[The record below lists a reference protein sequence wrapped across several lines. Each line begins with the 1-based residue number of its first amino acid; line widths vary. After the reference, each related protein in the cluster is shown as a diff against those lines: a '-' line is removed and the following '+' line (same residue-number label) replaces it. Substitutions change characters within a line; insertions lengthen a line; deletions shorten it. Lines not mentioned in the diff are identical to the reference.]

1 MDKQNQI
8 GLDSVNN
15 SGSGLTEVPW
25 GAQQGA
31 GAELKEVPFFQPT
44 APKAATTTTTPQ
56 AGATPGRRGG
66 AIASDK
72 LDAIAQR
79 EGLTPE
85 QTRIWK
91 NGILAQ
97 ESGQGANS
105 KTSVDG
111 ARGAGQV
118 IPDTFRR
125 FAKQGETI
133 DNEDHNLAVSA
144 RIVKD
149 LAKKFGDDPAKIA
162 VGYFS
167 GEGNV
172 NTGKGNPYKADKVD
186 GNGKSTSAYATDI
199 VRRLTGTSNAQAAE
213 ANPTK
218 IPTWKD
224 ITAKPE
230 YAKLSPEDRQAAKEA
245 YFDYYIAPI
254 AGAESAALRTEFLAK
269 QDAAPG
275 QAAPAAPATP
285 AAAPAAAAVPA
296 QTAAVSAPSVDEV
309 NPFAA
314 AYGMVE
320 GNNGSGLNAPPA
332 AGPSTAPSAV
342 VQSKGGSV
350 MNTDTPLQ
358 GKPSSAFSPVRPEVR
373 AALEGSWDAAS
384 AKERKRLE
392 ALPGWQGDIF
402 RARAE
407 GFRRQDNMGRDPLQ
421 SVQMRQQLEAA
432 YDAASPE
439 ERQRLEALPGWQG
452 DIFRQKRDGV
462 FSIGKNQS
470 PEFAQSGQ
478 TVQSADRRR
487 EAREAQLIGKGDKPE
502 FAAAAAAAGAKRG
515 ATPGNE
521 VGALEGVAQNSD
533 FDFDTAKLFDPNER
547 PNGLNNPLVRGVIK
561 SGGDLYKFSTGLSE
575 FAFDMMGADDMAKG
589 MRDQANWIRAKENA
603 MGEGGALKHVEGAI
617 RSIASQMPFIAS
629 GSEPLALGGMALT
642 VFGQEYSDGRAKGQT
657 VGEASMRAGLYAIA
671 ELIGEKFSIGANMK
685 AARALFDG
693 APVDQV
699 AKLIGQILVK
709 EVPGEALTT
718 ALEFGTDK
726 LPGGVGLNTQAGW
739 AEFAQQQAETFV
751 QTVIQ
756 SGLMGGAPLARAHLS
771 DKGGITERR
780 LSEMRAMAAQDQA
793 LAKWEQF
800 RQSIRPSE
808 PSVGNPTQPTT
819 SSRNEPTV
827 GEITPSNTRVSPDGR
842 VEPTLDGAQQSVP
855 PGDKQ
860 AEDDL
865 TDLAEVR
872 RNQLRAKRDGTTAM
886 VMTEDGP
893 QEVEQPATAL
903 TPAEMRELDILE
915 GGDWNA
921 IRSFYFGNKPQEG
934 SNESVQTQ
942 SENGGTAPGRAEEA
956 PVGANGQPGGSAA
969 VEEPATE
976 AAGAQGSSEGG
987 QRQPGNAAEGSV
999 TPDEEGRLERE
1010 AIAAEGSMKVETPDD
1025 SDIPFDTKPSN
1036 GTQTTETKQAEAQ
1049 GSQKPATGSGENLDY
1064 SQLTPE
1070 EFREKSKRAFYV
1082 PNGILRAD
1090 LNTLSDSEVLSRFGR
1105 DDLAT
1110 VARVLDSITTGTKAE
1125 ILAGIRK
1132 IQTYRARLKDL
1143 TKEQLGMMV
1152 VADLRA
1158 MAKDLGSGGSHMD
1171 KAGLVNFL
1179 ANWRD
1184 NNLKHSQKVVSEWNH
1199 ENLVVDSVRKGNQNV
1214 NADNIRK
1221 YAAALW
1227 QVVNPESHPELYPK
1241 ILERQ
1246 AESLFV
1252 APFDGV
1258 LPVIDSLRKDADEAK
1273 NDVQAQKAS
1282 DLADALQ
1289 KRYDKS
1295 KELSK
1300 PKTEK
1305 ESQTLRKYEQSVKE
1319 WNALSNEYKTASD
1332 DRRAVLRPMMDA
1344 LDGEQKR
1351 LKDELSRLGMQR
1363 LAQEGKEKAS
1373 KKYGDMPIGTKIGMI
1388 GHESNNALHWEK
1400 TGDDEW
1406 TRRGMGSSSVTKTNA
1421 EMEGDRFIKEKSE
1434 QPKTEKESKEQ
1445 KQATDLDA
1453 MFDDL
1458 LAEEAGDKPASSK
1471 KPKTEKEAKEQ
1482 KSQGANEFVLAPNGS
1497 LTFGQIN
1504 QEQGA
1509 AIRRQ
1514 AGEIRLTRGIQNPD
1528 GTGYGLAHIEA
1539 NHGDQIRSAGFESVE
1554 SFVFGVA
1561 TRFNEILQASG
1572 KQLLVAVDG
1581 GRKDVM
1587 FIQLEPFGSGEFYR
1601 VNTAFPASRSYLE
1614 KQMKK
1619 GMKLLWGGSEPTS
1632 TVAGQQPLYAGTPE
1646 NNSGQDAPIAQGQS
1660 SGASVAQPQESTPQ
1674 RSAAEAAK
1682 SAAKNTAE
1690 GFNNAI
1696 DGLGKLFG
1704 GGPGTLGSG
1713 PVFNEETYKKAKPL
1727 FQAAVAN
1734 FSQAGA
1740 DIREVMRA
1748 VIKAV
1753 LDKFGKQATENM
1765 KPYIVRF
1772 VKDYQEGDK
1781 TEPTLAS
1788 AGDLHTP
1795 EGKMKVAR
1803 ELADFF
1809 IGGGSFASIFD
1820 ARKKISDLI
1829 GKKIEAAT
1837 ELAKQADETIE
1848 VAIVLA
1854 GREIVQA
1861 GRKQGRS
1868 AQVIYDRLVD
1878 LYNRQPNLAVRS
1890 STSVRDQAYSTP
1902 VPLAYLASE
1911 LAGIT
1916 YDSKVLEP
1924 TAGNGMLL
1932 VGVATKNATANELNG
1947 KRADMLDAMGFEAER
1962 NNAATESLAP
1972 AKSQD
1977 AVIANPPFGATKDAA
1992 GNTIV
1997 YEVKPDYGTREVD
2010 HAIAFKA
2017 LEAMKD
2023 DGRAVLIVGGS
2034 NATTD
2039 EGRQEDYRGKS
2050 KRSFYFN
2057 LYKDYNVVDHF
2068 TVDGSMYSKQGASY
2082 PVDVIII
2089 EGRGKSKRDLPAAD
2103 LPQVIRSYEELKGK
2117 LNGTRSVESEGVSG
2131 ADGASGSESAGGQDN
2146 GTPVDRVPGRPGD
2159 GDGNQGGAGSDNAS
2173 VSGTESADNGR
2184 PDGSGAVS
2192 GDGQSEPAY
2201 TPRLRNSGGR
2211 TVPGNGKA
2219 GTGSA
2224 TGNRGN
2230 RSGNVDGTGR
2240 VDGQRVESGLTDRR
2254 GEETETETQISYA
2267 PRSNAASV
2275 GTLVPRAMRDAIEAS
2290 LEKIEAQ
2297 FGNIDEYVA
2306 ERLNYDPETLRA
2318 NFSAEQVDALA
2329 LAIKNAEE
2337 GRGFIIGDQTGIG
2350 KGRVV
2355 AAMIRYAIIN
2365 DKTPIFVTEKPNLY
2379 SDMIRDLDDIGM
2391 TDELGLDTKKPKIF
2405 MTNADETVPYSLI
2418 REKNGEITENNLT
2431 LRPPKTGKAM
2441 GELMRQMMAGESL
2454 GDFKVIFTTYSQ
2466 LQTVKGK
2473 VTDRMNFVKQFGAG
2487 NYMIFDE
2494 SHNAGGGGE
2503 TQARTKDQ
2511 REKAKEG
2518 ESLVTG
2524 RAAFV
2529 RSLVNNAFGT
2539 FFSSATYAKRPDVM
2553 DLYSSTNMKLAVDK
2567 ISQLGQAI
2575 KLGGVPMQQVVATML
2590 TKDGQ
2595 YIRRERTFAGVSY
2608 DTVETKV
2615 DKQTAENMAAAMRAV
2630 LDFSRAKEAVI
2641 KQIQKE
2647 MDKEGALVKQMG
2659 GEKATIQGA
2668 NFGSI
2673 MHNLIDQMLLSLKV
2687 QESVN
2692 HAIARLKAGEK
2703 VVMTVS
2709 NTMGSFLKD
2718 YAEEMGLNMG
2728 DPVALSFKDLYDR
2741 YLEKQRMVTVKDS
2754 GGNKTQ
2760 RRLTDAELGPNLVA
2774 KFEAIRKQIADSGFG
2789 SAPISPIDYMHNEL
2803 RKAGF
2808 KTDEIT
2814 GRTVT
2819 LNYQSGTPMLTRRS
2833 ADIRQ
2838 RVKAVRGF
2846 NGGEVDVLILNQAGS
2861 TGLSLHASS
2870 KFKDQRK
2877 RHMIVVQAEKNIDTH
2892 MQMLGR
2898 VHRTGQII
2906 PPAYS
2911 QMMADIPAEM
2921 RPAAVLAKKMASL
2934 SANTTASRKS
2944 AVSAE
2949 GIVDFMNDYGGQVAQ
2964 EFLRDN
2970 PDILESLGGNKV
2982 LPLNE
2987 NSEDASEDDIRKFTG
3002 YIPILPIKQQ
3012 EQIYKDLIER
3022 YNELIERE
3030 NTLGTNKL
3038 EAKAVDLDAKVLSS
3052 QQITENKGDPSI
3064 FASPANM
3071 EQVDVKRNVKPY
3083 TSAEVTEMVNE
3094 RVGDKTGGA
3103 IANEMAKDVAERT
3116 ATFEKQRVD
3125 ELQKKEV
3132 EPVKIESQ
3140 RSQINLALNHVRAVL
3155 QNYRIGDSIQI
3166 KDKNSFIVYGVITDI
3181 QNKGRTQ
3188 NPAAGS
3194 AWKMQIA
3201 LANGDAKS
3209 LTINFGQIGS
3219 RYELSRETRVNWY
3232 NSETQSAELMS
3243 IMEVFD
3249 KGSTARRDKRW
3260 LVTGNILAG
3269 FAKYPGQIIQYT
3281 KADGTTG
3288 QGVLMSRQF
3297 DFNKEQ
3303 KNAPVTL
3310 KSGDQVMQFF
3320 REVGDRAMVGTPDA
3334 VLKIGFYNGRFTF
3347 TVPSSKREGGTY
3359 FLDTG
3364 ITGALGTDF
3373 YKRGQQMQASTY
3385 SAEDAKAAIDYIIRD
3400 REDSIIAMSS
3410 VDKAREMFAPKPA
3423 QGQGGVTLND
3433 IPSNLSS
3440 DAIFTTVP
3448 ETDRVS
3454 ALTRL
3459 KSLERKA
3466 AAGKITDAEYRLGIA
3481 QLIAQLQK
3489 RANERNTPAGDR
3501 VRGPDWIKER
3511 LLRARRTGELDGEMV
3526 DFAMWLLEKNPN
3538 LANDLA
3544 ISIREGND
3552 NTPAGSYQS
3561 LGRLMSLFKNST
3573 NHGTAVHEILHHAE
3587 RMMPLEI
3594 QQGISREWQRA
3605 WDAAYR
3611 KGDEKTRA
3619 ALVELLKSGLGN
3631 KVSLQSVVQAFRDG
3645 TLNYEDHYQLTSP
3658 SEYWAVNATRIM
3670 AKRYGATTWQEK
3682 ARNFLR
3688 DLIEYMKGALKF
3700 RSDTPILKGLRNV
3713 MNGNGQFISQKM
3725 LVEQY
3730 MEQVPAPKTNTVQP
3744 TEFMDIRNAVQ
3755 SKLFRDRTKLST
3767 FNWYDKSISTQ
3778 LNKALKDADYAKVFG
3793 YVNAIQNEISLTSL
3807 RAAELA
3813 PGYLPRITDVKAAA
3827 KTLVVGRK
3835 SGAQQAKASQAVFAG
3850 TLAGDNVMEGKV
3862 WTEQELRNNFGLDD
3876 AGVALYFQ
3884 ARAAIDASLDEVAAA
3899 EAYAM
3904 AQGFV
3909 PKAMRRAIID
3919 NPGAAETI
3927 ISQSLEQQ
3935 ITKLQ
3940 KAAKVA
3946 RAAGNDQQAASM
3958 EETLNGFFSTAKQV
3972 EKIFTTARNLKAA
3985 GYAPL
3990 MRFGKYTVTVQLI
4003 DPATGNLVRDDEG
4016 NPLPAV
4022 FFGKFETEGE
4032 AIAVM
4037 EAQQMRYAGQ
4047 DDIKISAG
4055 TASQQGYEMY
4065 SGISPETLALFAEAL
4080 GAEKVMRKYIEEALS
4095 ERSAL
4100 KRRLERM
4107 GVEGYTQD
4115 MPRVLANFITSNARH
4130 AAKQYYMRD
4139 LNNAIKY
4146 IPKEKGDVRDEAI
4159 ALREF
4164 ALNSK
4169 DPGSV
4174 TSSIAFFWF
4183 LGGSVSSAAVNMT
4196 QPIMMTLP
4204 YLSQYGPTKAT
4215 AAMTKALPIA
4225 LGKQE
4230 MDVEL
4235 KAAMRRASQE
4245 GVVDAQEIFHL
4256 YSQGAQ
4262 STATWL
4268 ASALSKVPGAGAKI
4282 KAGSDSA
4289 RARMSAFG
4297 VLWGSMF
4304 AAAEGFNRRLTFAAA
4319 WELAKQRGERNPYA
4333 FAVRAV
4339 NETQGIFNK
4348 ANRPNWARQ
4357 GLGRMAFT
4365 FKQYSIM
4372 YLELVKRMVKHGG
4385 PEGRRAALM
4394 MLVIL
4399 MLLSGEEGLPFMQ
4412 DLGDLIDT
4420 IGQFLGYN
4428 TNTMREKRK
4437 LAYDIIGK
4445 EFGDFAL
4452 YGVSS
4457 FMPLDFQGR
4466 LGLGNLIPGTSL
4478 LKKSESDMGKVRSA
4492 LEIIGPT
4499 ASIGQQFGDAA
4510 EALSDENYGQAAR
4523 NMAPTAVK
4531 NFLLGLDMLDK
4542 GYAVDAAGNRKVN
4555 TTPVDAVFKMV
4566 GFNPTVVAE
4575 KNRSQM
4581 PIRQDIELH
4590 NKVESSIVKQWARGY
4605 AEKDNALIAK
4615 AKARQADW
4623 NASNPENKIQ
4633 IKAKQVVDAV
4643 QKMKM
4648 DSDKRLVK
4656 KAPPEMRKGIKESIK
4671 RDQGIVPEEPAE
4683 E

>member
-8 GLDSVNN
+8 GLDSLNN

-25 GAQQGA
+25 GAQQGE

-44 APKAATTTTTPQ
+44 APKPATTTATPQ
-56 AGATPGRRGG
+56 TGATPARSGG

-111 ARGAGQV
+111 ARGAGQI
-118 IPDTFRR
+118 IPGTFAGY
-125 FAKQGETI
+125 AKPGERI
-133 DNEDHNLAVSA
+133 DNEEHNLAVSA

-172 NTGKGNPYKADKVD
+172 NTGKGNPYKANKAD
-186 GNGKSTSAYATDI
+186 GNGKHTADYATDI
-199 VRRLTGTSNAQAAE
+199 VRRLTGASNAQAAE
-213 ANPTK
+213 ADTAK
-218 IPTWKD
+218 IPKWSD

-230 YAKLSPEDRQAAKEA
+230 FAKLSPEDRQAAKEA

-254 AGAESAALRTEFLAK
+254 TGAESAALRTEFLANK
-269 QDAAPG
+269 D
-275 QAAPAAPATP
+275 AAPAAVGKNT
-285 AAAPAAAAVPA
+285 VK
-296 QTAAVSAPSVDEV
+296 
-309 NPFAA
+309 NPFVENPGTATASSVPTPSLDSVASIAGQTQDVEAVDVSGQNKGAA
-314 AYGMVE
+314 
-320 GNNGSGLNAPPA
+320 LNAPPA
-332 AGPSTAPSAV
+332 TGPSTAPSAV
-342 VQSKGGSV
+342 VQSQGGSV

-373 AALEGSWDAAS
+373 AALEGSWDAAP

-452 DIFRQKRDGV
+452 EVFRQKRDGV

-470 PEFAQSGQ
+470 PEFAQSGP

-487 EAREAQLIGKGDKPE
+487 EAREAQLIGKGEKPE

-575 FAFDMMGADDMAKG
+575 FAFDLVGADDMAKG
-589 MRDQANWIRAKENA
+589 MRSQADWIRAKENA

-699 AKLIGQILVK
+699 AKLIGQILIK
-709 EVPGEALTT
+709 EVPGEALTS
-718 ALEFGTDK
+718 ALEFGADK
-726 LPGGVGLNTQAGW
+726 LPGGVGLNTEAGW

-808 PSVGNPTQPTT
+808 PSVGNPTQAPT

-827 GEITPSNTRVSPDGR
+827 GAATPSTSTVSADGR
-842 VEPTLDGAQQSVP
+842 VEPTLDESQPSVA

-872 RNQLRAKRDGTTAM
+872 RNQLQGKRDGTTAM
-886 VMTEDGP
+886 VMTENGP
-893 QEVEQPATAL
+893 QEVDQPAMAL
-903 TPAEMRELDILE
+903 TPAERRELDILE

-934 SNESVQTQ
+934 NDESVQTQ

-956 PVGANGQPGGSAA
+956 PVGANGQPGGTTA
-969 VEEPATE
+969 VQKPATE
-976 AAGAQGSSEGG
+976 AAGAQGSTESG

-999 TPDEEGRLERE
+999 SIPYDTVEFAGEGQPLRRSNGEAGMIDYSGRKIVMRNVNGVMVPFYLSTGSGGKADVPSGKWYPFFGIGQDGWINKTGGKEMANYYGSQALRQAAEELDRTVGDIRNDDSIPKVGRTGRHIDFINQNFDAASNGEADTLNKVRGNITRTLMAVDRAPQETEAQREAREERE
-1010 AIAAEGSMKVETPDD
+1010 AIQAEQDAPVQQPDD
-1025 SDIPFDTKPSN
+1025 SDIPFDTQDVEKNSTKTTD
-1036 GTQTTETKQAEAQ
+1036 GTQTTQTKQAEAQ
-1049 GSQKPATGSGENLDY
+1049 GSQQGAEPVNNNSPIALEADRFKAPTFKESVLKAVEFAKKMFGGKTVQNKSDGSEIIIPNSGIKHAGSGKVSEAALAAFGKLDEIISTATYVGSENDKSGRNTIKEIRFYDRDVVLDGKPAKLRVVVRVAQNGTRYYDHFEIRGQEKAPAGQSGKQDGPDLIQPFTGAKPS
-1064 SQLTPE
+1064 E
-1070 EFREKSKRAFYV
+1070 EGVSESVAQNAEQSTS
-1082 PNGILRAD
+1082 PD
-1090 LNTLSDSEVLSRFGR
+1090 LN
-1105 DDLAT
+1105 
-1110 VARVLDSITTGTKAE
+1110 
-1125 ILAGIRK
+1125 
-1132 IQTYRARLKDL
+1132 
-1143 TKEQLGMMV
+1143 
-1152 VADLRA
+1152 
-1158 MAKDLGSGGSHMD
+1158 
-1171 KAGLVNFL
+1171 
-1179 ANWRD
+1179 
-1184 NNLKHSQKVVSEWNH
+1184 
-1199 ENLVVDSVRKGNQNV
+1199 
-1214 NADNIRK
+1214 
-1221 YAAALW
+1221 
-1227 QVVNPESHPELYPK
+1227 
-1241 ILERQ
+1241 
-1246 AESLFV
+1246 
-1252 APFDGV
+1252 
-1258 LPVIDSLRKDADEAK
+1258 
-1273 NDVQAQKAS
+1273 
-1282 DLADALQ
+1282 
-1289 KRYDKS
+1289 
-1295 KELSK
+1295 
-1300 PKTEK
+1300 
-1305 ESQTLRKYEQSVKE
+1305 
-1319 WNALSNEYKTASD
+1319 
-1332 DRRAVLRPMMDA
+1332 
-1344 LDGEQKR
+1344 
-1351 LKDELSRLGMQR
+1351 
-1363 LAQEGKEKAS
+1363 
-1373 KKYGDMPIGTKIGMI
+1373 
-1388 GHESNNALHWEK
+1388 
-1400 TGDDEW
+1400 
-1406 TRRGMGSSSVTKTNA
+1406 
-1421 EMEGDRFIKEKSE
+1421 
-1434 QPKTEKESKEQ
+1434 
-1445 KQATDLDA
+1445 A

-1458 LAEEAGDKPASSK
+1458 LAEETGSTPAAAPEA
-1471 KPKTEKEAKEQ
+1471 PKTEREAKEQ
-1482 KSQGANEFVLAPNGS
+1482 R
-1497 LTFGQIN
+1497 T
-1504 QEQGA
+1504 
-1509 AIRRQ
+1509 
-1514 AGEIRLTRGIQNPD
+1514 
-1528 GTGYGLAHIEA
+1528 
-1539 NHGDQIRSAGFESVE
+1539 
-1554 SFVFGVA
+1554 
-1561 TRFNEILQASG
+1561 
-1572 KQLLVAVDG
+1572 
-1581 GRKDVM
+1581 
-1587 FIQLEPFGSGEFYR
+1587 
-1601 VNTAFPASRSYLE
+1601 
-1614 KQMKK
+1614 
-1619 GMKLLWGGSEPTS
+1619 
-1632 TVAGQQPLYAGTPE
+1632 
-1646 NNSGQDAPIAQGQS
+1646 
-1660 SGASVAQPQESTPQ
+1660 
-1674 RSAAEAAK
+1674 AAEAAK

-1727 FQAAVAN
+1727 FQTAVAN

-1781 TEPTLAS
+1781 TEPTLDS
-1788 AGDLHTP
+1788 AADLHTP
-1795 EGKMKVAR
+1795 EGKMKVAQT
-1803 ELADFF
+1803 LADEF
-1809 IGGGSFASIFD
+1809 IGGASFKTIIE
-1820 ARKKISDLI
+1820 ARKRISELI
-1829 GKKIEAAT
+1829 GKPIEAAT

-1848 VAIVLA
+1848 VAVVLA

-1916 YDSKVLEP
+1916 ADSKVLEP

-1932 VGVATKNATANELNG
+1932 VGAATKNATANELNG
-1947 KRADMLDAMGFEAER
+1947 KRADMLDAMGFESKR
-1962 NNAATESLAP
+1962 KNAATESLAP

-1992 GNTIV
+1992 GNTII
-1997 YEVKPDYGTREVD
+1997 YEVKPNYGTREVD

-2082 PVDVIII
+2082 PVDVIVI

-2131 ADGASGSESAGGQDN
+2131 ADGATGSESAGGQDN

-2159 GDGNQGGAGSDNAS
+2159 GDGNQSGAGSDNAS
-2173 VSGTESADNGR
+2173 VSGTGSADNGR
-2184 PDGSGAVS
+2184 PDGSGAIS

-2224 TGNRGN
+2224 TSDRGN

-2254 GEETETETQISYA
+2254 GEETETDTQVSYA

-2391 TDELGLDTKKPKIF
+2391 TDELGLDTNTPKIF

-2431 LRPPKTGKAM
+2431 LRPPKKGKAM

-2529 RSLVNNAFGT
+2529 RNLVNNAFGT

-2630 LDFSRAKEAVI
+2630 LDFSRAKEAVV

-2774 KFEAIRKQIADSGFG
+2774 KFEAVRKQIADSGFG